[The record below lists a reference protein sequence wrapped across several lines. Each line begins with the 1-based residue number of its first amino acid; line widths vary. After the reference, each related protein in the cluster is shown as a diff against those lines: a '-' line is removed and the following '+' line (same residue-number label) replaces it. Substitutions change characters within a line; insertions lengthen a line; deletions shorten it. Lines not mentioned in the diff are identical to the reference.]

1 MARFSQSTHDKSS
14 RVLEFR
20 TGRFKGFCDSSV
32 AVTEAHYIKAL
43 PASSIEAMQ
52 KPAQNFG
59 QQMGTEKILINA

>member
-1 MARFSQSTHDKSS
+1 MARFSQSTRDNLHGLGIQD
-14 RVLEFR
+14 REALLR
-20 TGRFKGFCDSSV
+20 HSSV

-43 PASSIEAMQ
+43 PAASIEAMR